1 MNSRARLAILLVSA
15 PIVLLVVLGGF
26 LSKAAAREESY
37 QHLRVFE
44 DVVSLVLN
52 NYVEEVKT
60 DRIMGG
66 AMHGLAEG
74 LDPDSAYLTPQQVAA
89 MAKPDPSAKGSV
101 GLELTR
107 QYYLRVLAARDGS
120 PAAKAGLR
128 PGDFIRAID
137 DKPTRDM
144 SVLIGSRMLS
154 GAPGSKVTLTVIRG
168 NAAEPHAVEL
178 VREEPRPSVVS
189 YQMVRP
195 GVALVRVPA
204 FSPQTVEQLR
214 TQIADARKAGGDRV
228 LIDLR
233 GTAEGAIDDGV
244 AAARLFVS
252 KGVLTSKESR
262 QGKIPVEAQ
271 PGDGAIDAP
280 STLLLDNGTAGAAEV
295 FAAALAGNGRAVLIG
310 EHTIGRAA
318 IQELV
323 KLPDGSALWMSTSRY
338 LTPKDVTIHEK
349 GLVPDVAVEAP
360 DVEFGSEAPSTD
372 PILEKAIEQVTHKAA
387 A

>member
-1 MNSRARLAILLVSA
+1 MSSRARLAILLVSA
-15 PIVLLVVLGGF
+15 PIVLLVVIGGF

-74 LDPDSAYLTPQQVAA
+74 LDPDSAYLTPQQVSA

-137 DKPTRDM
+137 DKSTRDM
-144 SVLIGSRMLS
+144 SVLVGSRMLM
-154 GAPGSKVTLTVIRG
+154 GAPGSKVSLTVIRG
-168 NAAEPHAVEL
+168 SAAEPHTMDL
-178 VREEPRPSVVS
+178 MREEPRPAVVS
-189 YQMVRP
+189 SQIVRP

-204 FSPQTVEQLR
+204 FSRQTVEQLR
-214 TQIADARKAGGDRV
+214 TQITEARKAGADRV

-233 GTAEGAIDDGV
+233 GTAEGAIDDGI
-244 AAARLFVS
+244 AAARLFVA
-252 KGVLTSKESR
+252 KGMLTSKESR

-271 PGDGAIDAP
+271 PGDGSLEGT
-280 STLLLDNGTAGAAEV
+280 STLLVDNGTSGAAEV
-295 FAAALAGNGRAVLIG
+295 FAAALSGNGRAVLIG

-338 LTPKDVTIHEK
+338 LTPKEVAIHEK
-349 GLVPDVAVEAP
+349 GLAPDVAVDAP
-360 DVEFGSEAPSTD
+360 DVEFGAAAPTTD